1 MKCASTLVL
10 SLSMIVVAWAAPP
23 EDGPAA
29 PDESE
34 MVSRAIQV
42 VGGMLHRLPDYTCLV
57 TLERSERKPHGTK
70 FHMLDRV
77 RVEVAYVNGA
87 ELYAWPGSTK
97 FEEMDL
103 RKAIPGKGAFSTGNF
118 GERLMNA
125 YLMGLP
131 LQFAGRDTI
140 KGQAAWKFT
149 QSIPAIISRFDIIVP
164 PARATAG
171 YNVTAWHDAANL
183 ELLRFELL
191 ADDLPKEFP
200 LRRSFEAVEY
210 EAVQVNGQPVR
221 LPVMTELSM
230 TTRGGVED
238 RTVSTFSNCREYKSE
253 SKLTF
258 EEPAPEAANA
268 APQAASTAD
277 LPAGVEVQVKLD
289 DAVDLK
295 QAALGDTVTMTVSR
309 DVMVKGRKALS
320 QGAHVTG
327 RWTFIECEDR
337 PFSYCF
343 AILETESYED
353 GTTSGPFRG
362 SLLWPTL
369 DPHYWPSESE
379 LGAPVRVAVP
389 DGILRAGRDAPVL
402 YVRNTA
408 KLPRGYQLIWRT
420 LEVSRGTKP

>member
-131 LQFAGRDTI
+131 LQFAGRDTV
-140 KGQAAWKFT
+140 KGQVAWKFT
-149 QSIPAIISRFDIIVP
+149 QSIPAVISRFDIIVP

-258 EEPAPEAANA
+258 EEPAPVQANP

-289 DAVDLK
+289 AAVDLRT
-295 QAALGDTVTMTVSR
+295 AALGDPVTMTVSR
-309 DVMVKGRKALS
+309 DVIVKGRKALS
-320 QGAHVTG
+320 QGAHVTS
-327 RWTFIECEDR
+327 RWKLIECKDE
-337 PFSYCF
+337 PFAYCF
-343 AILETESYED
+343 AILEAESFED
-353 GTTSGPFRG
+353 GSRSGRFRG
-362 SLLWPTL
+362 SLVSPSMEPRLWPSSSGL
-369 DPHYWPSESE
+369 DPIR
-379 LGAPVRVAVP
+379 RVPVP
-389 DGILRAGRDAPVL
+389 DGILRAGKDAPVL
-402 YVRNTA
+402 YAPITT